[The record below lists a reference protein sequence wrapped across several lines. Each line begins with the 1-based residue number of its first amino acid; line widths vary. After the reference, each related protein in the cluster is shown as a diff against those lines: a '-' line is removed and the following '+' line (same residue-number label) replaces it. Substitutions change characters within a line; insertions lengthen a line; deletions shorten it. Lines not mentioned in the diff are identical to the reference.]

1 MFTKKFLSLVLA
13 MGLAIGFSLDA
24 GALLS
29 VVDQDVLKIFNYE
42 NEVVV
47 NQEVLK
53 VFNCEN
59 EEELEYNLKL
69 PAYVGIV
76 AKSFDKLPSE
86 IKSSPDVSELCKQ
99 FIEFSEMVHSDPS
112 ITVESSDNYNKYR
125 TQRDKVIN
133 ELAKVIRNNGLFKN
147 EFSKI
152 ITGGLSLNDRS
163 VRGKSRRHPGYGSLD
178 G

>member
-1 MFTKKFLSLVLA
+1 MFTKKFLLLLLA
-13 MGLAIGFSLDA
+13 VGLAFGFSLNA
-24 GALLS
+24 GA
-29 VVDQDVLKIFNYE
+29 V
-42 NEVVV
+42 VVV

-59 EEELEYNLKL
+59 ENELKDTLKL
-69 PAYVGIV
+69 PACVKIV
-76 AKSFDKLPSE
+76 AKRFDKLPRE
-86 IKSSPDVSELCKQ
+86 IQSSSDVLKLHNQ
-99 FIEFSEMVHSDPS
+99 FIEFSKTVHSVSSVTDK
-112 ITVESSDNYNKYR
+112 SSDNYKEYK

-133 ELAKVIRNNGLFKN
+133 NFATVIRNNGLFKN

-152 ITGGLSLNDRS
+152 ITGEINRLSLNDRS